1 MKSIIKKKIVN
12 NNLTLT
18 ELKNKQKEQKVYT
31 NYNTEQCMIENAIN
45 DNPDLDDASF
55 NTNFKAYFNR
65 LNTNIDESFLYI
77 NY

>member
-1 MKSIIKKKIVN
+1 
-12 NNLTLT
+12 
-18 ELKNKQKEQKVYT
+18 
-31 NYNTEQCMIENAIN
+31 MIENAIN